1 MDPETPETPRTGRP
15 LDRDSG
21 KTLRAPHILAALM
34 ATYGGGHIELDHSS
48 PFELLIAT
56 VLSAQSTDKKIN
68 EITATLF
75 VKYPT
80 PEAYLAVDE
89 EELQDDIRAS
99 GFFRQKAKS
108 IRGICQALIEDFD
121 GEVPLSMAEL
131 VTLPGVA
138 RKTANVVLAGSAPE
152 ALLEDPD
159 AGIAVDTHVTR
170 LAKRFGF
177 TRHDDPVKIERDLM
191 RLFDKADYGPA
202 SLVIILHGRRVC
214 DALRPRC
221 GACIVEPLCP
231 SSLIAGRRDKARQ
244 AKALGAID

>member
-1 MDPETPETPRTGRP
+1 MATTAARTPRP

-21 KTLRAPHILAALM
+21 PTLRAPVILQRLAQE
-34 ATYGGGHIELDHSS
+34 YDGGVIELDHSS

-68 EITATLF
+68 EITKRLF
-75 VKYPT
+75 TKYRT
-80 PEAYLAVDE
+80 PEDYLSVPE
-89 EELQDDIRAS
+89 EELQDDIRSS
-99 GFFRQKAKS
+99 GFYRQKTKA
-108 IRGICQALIEDFD
+108 IRGICHALVTDFD
-121 GEVPLSMAEL
+121 GEVPLSIADL
-131 VTLPGVA
+131 ITLPGVA

-152 ALLEDPD
+152 ALETDPD

-191 RLFDKADYGPA
+191 RLFDRADYGTV

-221 GACIVEPLCP
+221 GACVVEDLCP
-231 SSLIAGRRDKARQ
+231 SSLLAGRRDKAKQ
-244 AKALGAID
+244 AKALGAA